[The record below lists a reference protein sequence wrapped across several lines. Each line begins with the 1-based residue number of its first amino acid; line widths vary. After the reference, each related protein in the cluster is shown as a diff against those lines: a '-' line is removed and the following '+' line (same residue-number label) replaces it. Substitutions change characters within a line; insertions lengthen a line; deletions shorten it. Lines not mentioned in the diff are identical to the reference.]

1 MVKQSK
7 LHTFGRLAATAAL
20 SFAALTSQAAIVEY
34 TDFSDVSDLVLNGD
48 AATAVT
54 GDGSVL
60 RLTPA
65 TFSQS
70 GSAFSQTTVNAANFS
85 TYFSFRISSPGG
97 SLFDCNSINGA
108 DGLVFVAQSVSS
120 SARVAGGGIGYA
132 GIGNSLGVEWDTS
145 CNAANND
152 PSSNHI
158 GVNINGNVN
167 RGAGSPHTANIGDD
181 TVREDGFDNGE
192 IWHAWV
198 DYDGTT
204 VEVRTNQTGIRSLL
218 PDLTRVLD
226 LPTILGQDDAYI
238 GFTSGTGADYGQPR
252 HSGVGVSRRV
262 RSRAKCAGTC
272 DGAGLRTG
280 ASRTVA
286 REVTRGLTQARDRP
300 PLGGQSIRP
309 T

>member
-1 MVKQSK
+1 M
-7 LHTFGRLAATAAL
+7 
-20 SFAALTSQAAIVEY
+20 
-34 TDFSDVSDLVLNGD
+34 SDLVLNGD
-48 AATAVT
+48 ATTAVI
-54 GDGSVL
+54 GHSSVL

-70 GSAFSQTTVNAANFS
+70 GSAFSQTIVNAANFS
-85 TYFSFRISSPGG
+85 TYFSFRIFSPGG

-120 SARVAGGGIGYA
+120 SAGVAGGGIGYS
-132 GIGNSLGVEWDTS
+132 GIGNSLGVEWDTW

-158 GVNINGNVN
+158 GVNINGSVN

-204 VEVRTNQTGIRSLL
+204 VEVRTNQTGCCLIS
-218 PDLTRVLD
+218 RVFSTSRPFLVRTM
-226 LPTILGQDDAYI
+226 PTSASPRARAPTTATTTFWRGSIA
-238 GFTSGTGADYGQPR
+238 TSSIPCKVCR
-252 HSGVGVSRRV
+252 H
-262 RSRAKCAGTC
+262 
-272 DGAGLRTG
+272 L
-280 ASRTVA
+280 
-286 REVTRGLTQARDRP
+286 
-300 PLGGQSIRP
+300 
-309 T
+309 

>member
-20 SFAALTSQAAIVEY
+20 SFAALSSQAAIVEY

-120 SARVAGGGIGYA
+120 SAGGAGGGIGYA

-238 GFTSGTGADYGQPR
+238 GFTSGTGADYGNHDILAWEYRDEFDPVQSVPAPVTGLVFGLALLGL
-252 HSGVGVSRRV
+252 SRV
-262 RSRAKCAGTC
+262 R
-272 DGAGLRTG
+272 
-280 ASRTVA
+280 
-286 REVTRGLTQARDRP
+286 
-300 PLGGQSIRP
+300 
-309 T
+309 